1 MSLAFEELFAI
12 RDAFQGIPMAGRTDT
27 WILADAAGTHGI
39 SQDSPGLS
47 RFPEVYIR
55 HLIKELEKPGAR
67 KGVMPGVRDLLD
79 ALSERDDVYLA
90 LLTGNYEAGA
100 RIKLE
105 YFDLWRYFPC
115 GAFGDEAPN
124 RNGLVPKA
132 VARVAACGGP
142 SFSATDAVV
151 IGDTPLDVACA
162 AICGARSIA
171 VATGSH
177 TVEELRAAGADVALQ
192 DLGDTDRVLRV
203 IADLGLRTAD

>member
-1 MSLAFEELFAI
+1 
-12 RDAFQGIPMAGRTDT
+12 
-27 WILADAAGTHGI
+27 
-39 SQDSPGLS
+39 
-47 RFPEVYIR
+47 
-55 HLIKELEKPGAR
+55 
-67 KGVMPGVRDLLD
+67 MPGVRDLLD

-132 VARVAACGGP
+132 VARVAECGGP
-142 SFSATDAVV
+142 AFAAADAVV

-177 TVEELRAAGADVALQ
+177 TVEELREAGADVALQ
-192 DLGDTDRVLRV
+192 DLGDTDQVLRV